1 VSDTQIIIAL
11 IVGASVFVLI
21 CCLILV
27 VMVRLRRAVKSQ
39 LETIDNL
46 LSALR
51 AGRDG
56 DTSHEPRRK

>member
-39 LETIDNL
+39 LETIDGL
-46 LSALR
+46 FSALR

-56 DTSHEPRRK
+56 DTPRGPS

>member
-27 VMVRLRRAVKSQ
+27 VMVRVRRAVESQ

-46 LSALR
+46 LSAR
-51 AGRDG
+51 HADRDN
-56 DTSHEPRRK
+56 DTPRSPS